1 MFFDIFAYM
10 HSRSSHCIGGAKKGW
25 RAMSFCRY
33 TGFGFDCVVQSIR
46 STKKLPNDLP
56 RRGFKHVDHPL
67 VFIDRS
73 KALVI
78 A

>member
-1 MFFDIFAYM
+1 
-10 HSRSSHCIGGAKKGW
+10 
-25 RAMSFCRY
+25 MSFCRY
-33 TGFGFDCVVQSIR
+33 TDFGFDRVVQGIR
-46 STKKLPNDLP
+46 STKKLLYGLL
-56 RRGFKHVDHPL
+56 RRGFKHADHPF